1 MEIGLCFPYTQ
12 PSLSREVVLEWFRRV
27 DEGPFS
33 SLSCGERMVG
43 SSVEMGATLAAAAAV
58 TQRVRIIPTLYVLPM
73 HSAIWVA
80 KHAATLDMISGGRVT
95 ITVGVGGREHDYRCM
110 ERERV
115 NVHARMDAQVA
126 EIRRI
131 WAGEPP
137 FEGGEPVGPTPV
149 QAGGP
154 PILAGVMGPRATR
167 RAAAWADGVY
177 SWSGNGEAQ
186 EIAHQLQQVREAW
199 QAEGRSGAPRHVAG
213 FWYSLAPD
221 AQTRL
226 SNYVYKYVALMG
238 DEVASAMAKS
248 VNRAD
253 PDAVREALDRYEELG
268 VEECLLNS
276 ATADLAEI
284 DGLLEVLEK
293 RG

>member
-1 MEIGLCFPYTQ
+1 VEIGLCFPYTQ
-12 PSLSREVVLEWFRRV
+12 PSLSRDVALDWFRRV

-43 SSVEMGATLAAAAAV
+43 SSVDMGATLAAAAAV
-58 TQRVRIIPTLYVLPM
+58 TRRVRIIPTLYVLPM

-95 ITVGVGGREHDYRCM
+95 ITVGVGGREQDYRCM

-115 NVHARMDAQVA
+115 AVHARMDAQVA

-137 FEGGEPVGPTPV
+137 FEGADPVGPQTV
-149 QAGGP
+149 QSGGP
-154 PILAGVMGPRATR
+154 PILAGVMGPLATR
-167 RAAAWADGVY
+167 RAAVWADGVY
-177 SWSGNGEAQ
+177 SWSGNGEAS
-186 EIAHQLQQVREAW
+186 EIGQQIQQVREAW
-199 QAEGRSGAPRHVAG
+199 QAEARSRPPRHVAG

-221 AQTRL
+221 AQSRL

-238 DEVASAMAKS
+238 DAVASAMAKS
-248 VNRAD
+248 VNRST

-284 DGLLEVLEK
+284 DGLLEVIEK

>member
-1 MEIGLCFPYTQ
+1 
-12 PSLSREVVLEWFRRV
+12 
-27 DEGPFS
+27 
-33 SLSCGERMVG
+33 
-43 SSVEMGATLAAAAAV
+43 
-58 TQRVRIIPTLYVLPM
+58 
-73 HSAIWVA
+73 
-80 KHAATLDMISGGRVT
+80 
-95 ITVGVGGREHDYRCM
+95 
-110 ERERV
+110 
-115 NVHARMDAQVA
+115 VHARMDAQVA

-137 FEGGEPVGPTPV
+137 FAGGDPVGPTPV

-186 EIAHQLQQVREAW
+186 EIGQQLQQVRAAW
-199 QAEGRSGAPRHVAG
+199 QAEDRSSAPRHVAG

-226 SNYVYKYVALMG
+226 SDYVYKYVALMG
-238 DEVASAMAKS
+238 DEVARAMAKS
-248 VNRAD
+248 VNRSQ
-253 PDAVREALDRYEELG
+253 PDLVREALDGYEELG

-276 ATADLAEI
+276 ATADPAEI
-284 DGLLEVLEK
+284 EGLLEVLEK

>member
-1 MEIGLCFPYTQ
+1 M
-12 PSLSREVVLEWFRRV
+12 S
-27 DEGPFS
+27 
-33 SLSCGERMVG
+33 
-43 SSVEMGATLAAAAAV
+43 ATLAAAAAV

-80 KHAATLDMISGGRVT
+80 KHAATLDLLSGGRVS

-110 ERERV
+110 EREHV
-115 NVHARMDAQVA
+115 GVHARMDAQVA

-137 FEGGEPVGPTPV
+137 FDGGDPVGPKPV
-149 QAGGP
+149 QSGGP

-167 RAAAWADGVY
+167 RAAVWADGVY
-177 SWSGNGEAQ
+177 SWSGNGEVE
-186 EIAHQLQQVREAW
+186 EIARQFQQVREAW
-199 QAEGRSGAPRHVAG
+199 QEAGRSSAPRQIAG
-213 FWYSLAPD
+213 FWYSLASD

-226 SNYVYKYVALMG
+226 SAYVYKYTALMG
-238 DEVASAMAKS
+238 EEVSSAMAKS
-248 VNRAD
+248 VNRSSQ
-253 PDAVREALDRYEELG
+253 DAVREALDRYEEIG

-284 DGLLEVLEK
+284 EGLLEVIQK